1 MSSDGEK
8 TGAARDPDDGDAWIS
23 SSGEY
28 TGPPPRTI
36 VRLHRGLILAALF
49 FGPILGLLG
58 AAALLRGGSSDV
70 SVMLVIAAVIL
81 FMAAAAVGSTRSCP
95 RCRSWW
101 TRKVVRRLAAH
112 VSNRSERIFYDAELV
127 CQRCGLRWTSRI

>member
-1 MSSDGEK
+1 MGSDGEK
-8 TGAARDPDDGDAWIS
+8 AGAARDPDDGDAWIS
-23 SSGEY
+23 IHGEF
-28 TGPPPRTI
+28 TGPPPRTV

-49 FGPILGLLG
+49 FGPLLGLLG
-58 AAALLRGGSSDV
+58 AAVLLRGDAR
-70 SVMLVIAAVIL
+70 VMVVIAAVIL
-81 FMAAAAVGSTRSCP
+81 FIAAASVGSTRSCP

-112 VSNRSERIFYDAELV
+112 VSNHSERTFYDAELV